1 MAEYIEREAA
11 LEVTCHNCSEKNI
24 CGGDCYDTDSIRSI
38 PSADV
43 QPVRHGRWRL
53 LTNEEMRNRG
63 PCGFLWASN
72 SWMNYECSECGEMVH
87 NELKGRGDSR
97 TNYCHNCGAKMDGG
111 D

>member
-1 MAEYIEREAA
+1 MADEYIKRTLAKAEFTGNFRDEYPTVLIHALIDSVPAA
-11 LEVTCHNCSEKNI
+11 EV
-24 CGGDCYDTDSIRSI
+24 
-38 PSADV
+38 A
-43 QPVRHGRWRL
+43 PVRHGRWRL

-63 PCGFLWASN
+63 PFGFLWASN

-111 D
+111 EP